1 MATISLEKTIGQLV
15 TERPSRSRVFEN
27 LGIDYCCGGKKTIAE
42 VCEKKKLDPG
52 MLLEALD
59 AEASDGSDAASD
71 YGAMSLSELAD
82 HIESTHHAYL
92 RAELPRLSRM
102 AQRVAKVHGD
112 NDQRLQGVSDTF
124 DAFVTE
130 LDSHMAKEENVL
142 FPAIRQIDGA
152 AKMPFLPFGSVANPI
167 HCMEQEHDGAGSALE
182 RLRELT
188 DGFTPPDWAC
198 NTYRALLDGLHDLEL
213 NMHQH
218 VHKENNVLFPRAIER
233 EKELQSA

>member
-15 TERPSRSRVFEN
+15 TERPSRSRVFEK

-42 VCEKKKLDPG
+42 VCEKKMLDPG

-59 AEASDGSDAASD
+59 AEAATDADSAFD
-71 YGAMSLSELAD
+71 YGSMSLSELAD
-82 HIESTHHAYL
+82 HIEATHHSYL

-124 DAFVTE
+124 DAFAAE
-130 LDSHMAKEENVL
+130 LESHMAKEENVL
-142 FPAIRQIDGA
+142 FPGIRQIDGA
-152 AKMPFLPFGSVANPI
+152 TKMPNLPFGSVANPI

-182 RLRELT
+182 RMRELT

-233 EKELQSA
+233 EKELQGA